1 MKISYI
7 FPVNETGKP
16 IKEFFSEFKKKSVY
30 LSNKEKEVFFIV
42 SKSNEEDVKYLNSLA
57 IRDENI
63 KIILTNKTVD
73 SSVALKLCLP
83 YIKGDIVLLGDTR
96 TEKLDLIFEK
106 MLKRNEK
113 GANIVQV
120 KKKSGKFK
128 EFFKKYAQVV
138 YNFLVKLFTG
148 KKDSC
153 CETSI
158 VLLDK
163 LVLDVFVA
171 LEDKA
176 NFLRVCKELEGIN
189 IKTIYI
195 DGKMVTEKKDLK
207 TITGALITTY
217 ITSGVIGAL
226 LLSVLF
232 VNIFAKTSLVGFNLI
247 ICGIIFVSLMCFI
260 LSICKHILD
269 IRTAIYNDKT
279 EFDVVNLKK

>member
-7 FPVNETGKP
+7 FPVNEKEKP

-30 LSNKEKEVFFIV
+30 VSNKEKETFFVV
-42 SKSNEEDVKYLNSLA
+42 SKKNEEDVKYLNSLA

-63 KIILTNKTVD
+63 KIILTDKTVD

-83 YIKGDIVLLGDTR
+83 YIKGDITLLGDTR

-106 MLKRNEK
+106 MLKRSEK

-120 KKKSGKFK
+120 KKKAGKVK
-128 EFFKKYAQVV
+128 EFFKKGAQTV

-153 CETSI
+153 CITSI

-163 LVLDVFVA
+163 LVLDVLSV

-195 DGKMVTEKKDLK
+195 DEKMATEKKDLK
-207 TITGALITTY
+207 TITGALIATY
-217 ITSGVIGAL
+217 IISGVVGAL
-226 LLSVLF
+226 LLSILF
-232 VNIFAKTSLVGFNLI
+232 VNIFAKINLLGFNLI
-247 ICGIIFVSLMCFI
+247 ICGIILVCLMCFAM
-260 LSICKHILD
+260 SFCKHILNM
-269 IRTAIYNDKT
+269 RTAIYNDNTK
-279 EFDVVNLKK
+279 FDVVNLKK